1 METRLDGRV
10 ALVTG
15 AGSGIGEATALLL
28 AKQGARVATLSRSR
42 DELEKVVAKIEERG
56 GAGLV
61 VVADISK
68 PEELEA
74 AVTKIIDTWGR
85 LDIVFAN
92 AGINGKWA
100 PITEMSVE
108 DWNKTMSVNLDGTFI
123 TLKYAVPYLKDN
135 NGGSIVITSSV
146 NGTRMFSTPGAFAYA
161 TTKAGQV
168 ALAKMLALE
177 LAKFNIRVNAI
188 CPGRIDTEISDST
201 TKVNADEAGEPMNFP
216 EGEIPLTDGKAGT
229 SAQVADLVTF
239 LLAEQAAHI
248 TGTEMW
254 IDGGQSLLR
263 G

>member
-1 METRLDGRV
+1 MATDGKV
-10 ALVTG
+10 YMVTG
-15 AGSGIGEATALLL
+15 GSSGIGAATAKLL
-28 AKQGARVATLSRSR
+28 AQRGAKVTLVSRGE
-42 DELEKVVAKIEERG
+42 DELQAVAEQIKSDG
-56 GAGLV
+56 GAALAIT
-61 VVADISK
+61 ADITDEDRMKFAYRSTVD
-68 PEELEA
+68 A
-74 AVTKIIDTWGR
+74 WGR
-85 LDIVFAN
+85 LDGVFAN